1 MNEGTLDALTIC
13 GSASMA
19 GPDRKSK
26 RVRSLYRLKGLRRR
40 RIVVPISTRDL
51 NSPSI
56 SGVPSSRECANRQEG
71 GIGFADSAWGESENE
86 EEDGLSSS
94 K

>member
-1 MNEGTLDALTIC
+1 
-13 GSASMA
+13 MA

-26 RVRSLYRLKGLRRR
+26 RVRSLYGLKGLRRR

-56 SGVPSSRECANRQEG
+56 SGVPLSRECANRQEG
-71 GIGFADSAWGESENE
+71 GSSSGYSVSDEVSSLPTVLGESLRLER
-86 EEDGLSSS
+86 GMG
-94 K
+94 